1 MIALTLNKNDQ
12 PKGKIMAY
20 GLYNR
25 STMAKRRGE
34 LHLGQSKDE
43 HVEYQRFE
51 TAIPELKDK
60 MPTKNPRKGDDKG

>member
-1 MIALTLNKNDQ
+1 MPINKDDQ
-12 PKGKIMAY
+12 PKGKTTTF
-20 GLYNR
+20 GLNNR
-25 STMAKRRGE
+25 AAMAKRRGE

>member
-1 MIALTLNKNDQ
+1 
-12 PKGKIMAY
+12 MAY